1 MKSQLKIH
9 EKISEGR
16 KSKKNHR
23 CNRCH
28 LKFCTSSGL
37 LLHQKKC
44 KGITKISI
52 INQNKIEQK
61 LNVEKSKKQ
70 NKNYLNG
77 KCNFCDEKFET
88 FMQRRI
94 HDELYKKCYKCDFI
108 TCISKEL
115 EIHEN
120 NLHGCQENEQTN
132 KSKQNVE
139 AAPRRSAQP
148 KNNVHRDEKQKE
160 CNFCDTKFDTE
171 QQLQIHQHF
180 FDGIPN
186 WKCNQCKFKSCSS
199 LGIEIHKKN
208 MHVTSVEKMDENPRP
223 ANPKLKINVH
233 EKEKPRQIVDVH
245 EGEKPKKCTYCDEIF
260 SSTKQLQY
268 HETSFDGK
276 PKKCN
281 NCNFKSCNPIGLK
294 IHEEK
299 MHSCAIEIDKN
310 KQTQSDSKAEKIS
323 RSEPTTK
330 INHRVRSPRLEPSME
345 PNISTIKEVAE
356 SSKNQTKHV
365 LPKPKKG
372 QWIVKLYRISL
383 PTTFSDE

>member
-1 MKSQLKIH
+1 MKSQLQIH
-9 EKISEGR
+9 EKVSEGR

-44 KGITKISI
+44 KGIRKISI
-52 INQNKIEQK
+52 INQNKIE
-61 LNVEKSKKQ
+61 E
-70 NKNYLNG
+70 
-77 KCNFCDEKFET
+77 
-88 FMQRRI
+88 
-94 HDELYKKCYKCDFI
+94 
-108 TCISKEL
+108 
-115 EIHEN
+115 
-120 NLHGCQENEQTN
+120 
-132 KSKQNVE
+132 NVE
-139 AAPRRSAQP
+139 AARSKSAQP
-148 KNNVHRDEKQKE
+148 KNNVHRDEKQKK

-180 FDGIPN
+180 FEGIQYHVPN

-208 MHVTSVEKMDENPRP
+208 MHEKNAENPKP
-223 ANPKLKINVH
+223 ANPNLKVDIH
-233 EKEKPRQIVDVH
+233 EKEKPKQIVDVH
-245 EGEKPKKCTYCDEIF
+245 EDEKPKKCTFCDEIF
-260 SSTKQLQY
+260 STTKQLQY

-281 NCNFKSCNPIGLK
+281 GCNFKSCNPIGLK

-299 MHSCAIEIDKN
+299 IHSCAKEIDKN
-310 KQTQSDSKAEKIS
+310 KQTQSGSKVEKIS
-323 RSEPTTK
+323 RSEPTIK
-330 INHRVRSPRLEPSME
+330 INPRVKSPHLEPSME
-345 PNISTIKEVAE
+345 LNISTKKEVVE
-356 SSKNQTKHV
+356 RSKNQTKHV